1 MIVQLWFGNAINH
14 TAATTRTWKWF
25 LAKTAASLFDYL
37 KEKNQIVYYGFIDID
52 DMKPGDLI
60 FYGDYNA
67 AVKYS
72 TPGRTLNIYHVSM
85 YAGAGKVV
93 EKGGQTINY
102 NNISH
107 IVGIGRVVD

>member
-1 MIVQLWFGNAINH
+1 MQRQQQAW
-14 TAATTRTWKWF
+14 
-25 LAKTAASLFDYL
+25 FDYL